1 MATPM
6 VRNIHIKANEKH
18 NDFCLDRRN
27 GDQNVTE
34 QVHWKWQKNDFCLDR
49 RNGERWKW
57 RPKSSGT
64 TTLKLIKETIS
75 ASTEE
80 MTSQKL
86 ANWYIERDQK
96 NRRSLIWQ
104 KKCNVDWLTAQ
115 WTQRGS
121 INLAVRGSTSPPL
134 TQFRFVLSSSPEF
147 NSSTALCKYPTGQ
160 PSPDG
165 VLDSF
170 CSIWNI
176 CLQCPQLVQE
186 C

>member
-1 MATPM
+1 MATQKF
-6 VRNIHIKANEKH
+6 RNWHIKANEKH
-18 NDFCLDRRN
+18 NAFCLDRRN

-64 TTLKLIKETIS
+64 TTLKLIKKTIS

-80 MTSQKL
+80 MVVHWQRPKKTTISDLTEEMQCRL
-86 ANWYIERDQK
+86 TDCIVDAAWSSGFGRW
-96 NRRSLIWQ
+96 IW
-104 KKCNVDWLTAQ
+104 
-115 WTQRGS
+115 
-121 INLAVRGSTSPPL
+121 NLAVRGSTSPPL